1 MDFKVV
7 AFVSLLFVAVSWAR
21 PQEKVAP
28 TGSSTPVKYLQP
40 KTKAPIK
47 TLVAKPLE
55 PKKIPVAT
63 VEYVT
68 NPPLEPIVL
77 EEQKPEPIPELE
89 MPVYEDMVPIEIA
102 PMEEEFPELMEACLN
117 DDKECIARNS

>member
-7 AFVSLLFVAVSWAR
+7 VFVSLLTVAVSWAR

-28 TGSSTPVKYLQP
+28 TGSSTAVKKLQP

-55 PKKIPVAT
+55 PKEIPVAT

-89 MPVYEDMVPIEIA
+89 MPTYDMVPIEIA
-102 PMEEEFPELMEACLN
+102 PLEEEFPEIMEACLD